1 MSDLNPREQSVLD
14 SIPAGHE
21 NAISRRQLTLV
32 VSLGDRL
39 IREIIYRLVVEK
51 GLPIGSS
58 TFSEGGGY
66 FLIENEEDLKVATR
80 HLKPRAKATY
90 RRARALERIAQEK
103 FSRQIKLT
111 MMTDK

>member
-1 MSDLNPREQSVLD
+1 MSDLNQRERTVLD
-14 SIPAGHE
+14 CIPAGHE
-21 NAISRRQLTLV
+21 NAISLRRLTLV
-32 VSLGDRL
+32 VALGDRL
-39 IREIIYRLVVEK
+39 IREIIYRLVVER

-58 TFSEGGGY
+58 TVSEGGGY

-80 HLKPRAKATY
+80 HLKPRAKAIF
-90 RRARALERIAQEK
+90 RRTRALERIAREK